1 MVQVKEYFDVVS
13 STNLELVRME
23 LDPNGINFVART
35 SKNNGVVA
43 RVKKLP
49 DIEPNPSCSISVA
62 VSGSVMESFLQTEP
76 FYSSYHLFVLQT
88 KISLTNKQL
97 LYYCMCLR
105 ANKYKYN
112 YGRQAN
118 KTLPMLNIPSIDEIP
133 AWVES
138 ISIPAK
144 PRIDSVNKETIELN
158 ANTWQWYSFY
168 DNLFDIKR
176 GDSEYIVNLKKG
188 NIPYVSATSGNN
200 GVSYHVQNANH
211 TGNKITL
218 SYDGSIGE
226 AFYQKRDFFASEKIA
241 VLELKNKELNPYIA
255 MFLVTVIRK
264 DSYRYNYGY
273 KWSIDT
279 RMKKTQI
286 KLPSDSNGK
295 PDWQFMEDYIKSL
308 PYSSNL

>member
-1 MVQVKEYFDVVS
+1 MVQVKQYFDVVPGS
-13 STNLELVRME
+13 NFELVRME
-23 LDPNGINFVART
+23 LDRNGINFVART

-62 VSGSVMESFLQTEP
+62 VSGSVMESFLQIEP
-76 FYSSYHLFVLQT
+76 FYSSYHLFVLRP

-138 ISIPAK
+138 VSIPDK
-144 PRIDSVNKETIELN
+144 PRIESVVNKAMELN
-158 ANTWQWYSFY
+158 VNTWQWHSF
-168 DNLFDIKR
+168 DNIFEIKR
-176 GDSEYIVNLKKG
+176 GESEYIVNLKKG
-188 NIPYVSATSGNN
+188 NIPYVSATSSNN
-200 GVSYHVQNANH
+200 GISYYVETANN

-218 SYDGSIGE
+218 SYDGTIGE
-226 AFYQKRDFFASEKIA
+226 AFYQKGDFFASEKIA
-241 VLELKNKELNPYIA
+241 VLELKKRELNLYLA
-255 MFLVTVIRK
+255 MFLITVIRRE
-264 DSYRYNYGY
+264 SSRYNYGY
-273 KWSIDT
+273 KWSVDI

-286 KLPSDSNGK
+286 RLPTDGIGK

>member
-1 MVQVKEYFDVVS
+1 MVQVKQYFDVVPG
-13 STNLELVRME
+13 TNLELVRME

-35 SKNNGVVA
+35 SKNNGVAA

-62 VSGSVMESFLQTEP
+62 VSGSVMESFLQIEP
-76 FYSSYHLFVLQT
+76 FYSSYHLFVLRP

-138 ISIPAK
+138 VSIPDK
-144 PRIDSVNKETIELN
+144 PKIDSAIDKTIELN
-158 ANTWQWYSFY
+158 INTWQWHSFA
-168 DNLFDIKR
+168 NIFDIKR
-176 GDSEYIVNLKKG
+176 GESEYIVDLKKG
-188 NIPYVSATSGNN
+188 DIPYVSATSGNN
-200 GVSYHVQNANH
+200 GVSYYVKTANN

-255 MFLVTVIRK
+255 MFLITVLRK
-264 DSYRYNYGY
+264 ESSRYNYGY
-273 KWSIDT
+273 KWSINT

-286 KLPSDSNGK
+286 KLPSANNGD

-308 PYSSNL
+308 LYSSNL